1 MRFQELLFNIQIN
14 NSDIRTQHEKHA
26 LVVRRILIH
35 LTTCCLLLKYFIQHI
50 PIWKQNE
57 ETC

>member
-35 LTTCCLLLKYFIQHI
+35 LTTCCLLLK
-50 PIWKQNE
+50 
-57 ETC
+57 